1 MYQPSYGQGKLTE
14 LRDAPGEYYQLTT
27 PVTAAELMDIAIE
40 MANDRLK
47 PGEALTSPLDTQR
60 LLTTLLRDMERE
72 VFAALFLDNQHQLIK
87 FEVLF
92 YGTVDAASVYPR
104 EVVKRALAWNA
115 AALILVHNHPS
126 GSSTA
131 SQADRRITRRL
142 QDALALIDVRVL
154 DHVIVG
160 ETVTSFAE
168 CGWL

>member
-47 PGEALTSPLDTQR
+47 PGEALTSPSDTQR

-92 YGTVDAASVYPR
+92 YGTVEAASVYPR
-104 EVVKRALAWNA
+104 EVVKRAQSSQWQQYSQSSRPTHHA
-115 AALILVHNHPS
+115 APA
-126 GSSTA
+126 
-131 SQADRRITRRL
+131 RRL
-142 QDALALIDVRVL
+142 SPD
-154 DHVIVG
+154 
-160 ETVTSFAE
+160 
-168 CGWL
+168 